1 MATEEKKKENRL
13 RLTNLALLSVTAGAW
28 NLLGKKGVNAFT
40 NVMGDEIL
48 KVMEKEMGLEIAGE
62 DPETVLME
70 VSRIFI
76 DEYGF
81 ASDIDIEKIDED
93 NFRLKVHNCVNR
105 SFTDKL
111 TEAGVE
117 YPYICPIMNASR
129 SALKRM
135 GYKVHENITKWSEG
149 KGSIIEFSRV

>member
-1 MATEEKKKENRL
+1 MATEESKKANRL
-13 RLTNLALLSVTAGAW
+13 RLTNLALLSVTKGAW
-28 NLLGKKGVNAFT
+28 DILGKKGVNSFSGI
-40 NVMGDEIL
+40 MGNQIL
-48 KVMEKEMGLEIAGE
+48 QVMEQEMGLEIAGE

-70 VSRIFI
+70 ISRIFI

-81 ASDIDIEKIDED
+81 ASDIDIEKIGEND
-93 NFRLKVHNCVNR
+93 FRLKVHNCVNR

-135 GYKVHENITKWSEG
+135 GYKVHENIEQWKEG
-149 KGSIIEFSRV
+149 KGSIIEFSQV